1 MRPIGLSWSRKS
13 NGPCSIGVMAPAR
26 ISSVRPGKISVLVS
40 YGTALAVIVHPS
52 VPVVGGVVSAI
63 SVDLV
68 SLPVG
73 CMIIAR
79 RFRGFGIIAIASLL
93 FLRLFFL

>member
-13 NGPCSIGVMAPAR
+13 SGPCSIGVMAPAR
-26 ISSVRPGKISVLVS
+26 ISSVRPGNISVVVS
-40 YGTALAVIVHPS
+40 YGTARAVIVHPS
-52 VPVVGGVVSAI
+52 VSVAGGVVAAI

-79 RFRGFGIIAIASLL
+79 RFRGSSVIAVTS
-93 FLRLFFL
+93 FPFLFFL

>member
-13 NGPCSIGVMAPAR
+13 SGPCSIGVMAPER
-26 ISSVRPGKISVLVS
+26 ISSVTPGMSSVTVS
-40 YGTALAVIVHPS
+40 YGTARAVIVHPS
-52 VPVVGGVVSAI
+52 VPVAGGVVAAI

-79 RFRGFGIIAIASLL
+79 RFRGSGIIAVAS
-93 FLRLFFL
+93 FPFCFLFFL